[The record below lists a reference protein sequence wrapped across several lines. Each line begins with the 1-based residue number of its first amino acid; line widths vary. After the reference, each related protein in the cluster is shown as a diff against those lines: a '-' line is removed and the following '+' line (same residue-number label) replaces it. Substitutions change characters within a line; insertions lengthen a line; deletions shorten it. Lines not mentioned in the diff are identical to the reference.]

1 MNNLRQIFGLLFLCF
16 AVQSCADEPTCLN
29 SYTSLIKIKFVDED
43 GAAQP
48 IIIKSLTAL
57 EANMDIYP
65 EYTNDTTSSVN
76 INLNPNEAI
85 TTLVFEQESSVD
97 TLILTYALIP
107 EFISSD
113 CGLFIQFNDLD
124 TISTT
129 FDTLKIIQPI
139 IDDEV
144 DTNIEII
151 N

>member
-1 MNNLRQIFGLLFLCF
+1 MHNELGQVIQLILFLILLFLYHLF
-16 AVQSCADEPTCLN
+16 KIRV
-29 SYTSLIKIKFVDED
+29 IKDCQITQYNFNNLFN
-43 GAAQP
+43 AP

-57 EANMDIYP
+57 EAKMDIYP

-76 INLNPNEAI
+76 INLNPDEAI
-85 TTLVFEQESSVD
+85 TTLVFEQENSAD

-113 CGLFIQFNDLD
+113 CGIFIQFNDLD

-129 FDTLKIIQPI
+129 FDNLKLIQPI